1 MKRKKLT
8 IILVSISI
16 YIALILM
23 ETCYIYARQG
33 DNISNYFNEFWTW
46 YKTLFI

>member
-8 IILVSISI
+8 IILVGISI
-16 YIALILM
+16 YIALTLV
-23 ETCYIYARQG
+23 EIYYLYALQG

-46 YKTLFI
+46 HKTLFI